1 MLCSRCKKRTAVM
14 FITKIE
20 GNNTTNEGLCLVCAK
35 ELGVMP
41 VDDIMKRFGVTED
54 DLEAFSEHLSA
65 GSEPEEGGFEEGGT
79 PTFPN
84 LFGNLFKNTP
94 AQQNNERQREKEN
107 NGQNRQQR
115 DRDKRHKYL
124 DTYCDNL
131 T

>member
-1 MLCSRCKKRTAVM
+1 M

-54 DLEAFSEHLSA
+54 DLEAFSEHLST

-84 LFGNLFKNTP
+84 RRRIRCWLRP
-94 AQQNNERQREKEN
+94 
-107 NGQNRQQR
+107 
-115 DRDKRHKYL
+115 
-124 DTYCDNL
+124 
-131 T
+131 